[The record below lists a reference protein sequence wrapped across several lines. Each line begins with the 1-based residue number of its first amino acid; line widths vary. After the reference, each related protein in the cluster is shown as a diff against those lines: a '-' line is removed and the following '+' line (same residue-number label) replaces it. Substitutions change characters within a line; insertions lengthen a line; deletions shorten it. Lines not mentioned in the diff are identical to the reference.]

1 MTDLIAKGRSD
12 FDALTLAISQTSD
25 ISDLHEVRARIEA
38 VKAWA
43 KVHKKAKEMRLD
55 LLRVEMDALVRI
67 VQLGGADTLSTSDRQ
82 AAEWLAAMSE
92 ADRAAILASSATATT
107 VAGMCRSIWRE
118 DEVRRQRDRMHTAG
132 IRFAESPEPPP
143 AWDEDAIRRARR
155 GYSNIAAGL
164 ADILDSYTTEG
175 EPFTISEMAE
185 DILRDTT
192 YTYNEIDPAFQ
203 EGVKEV
209 CRTAVRKA
217 PPLTIDGTLIPQ
229 FITARLSDG
238 EYIRVPTE
246 NALLEHVEDM
256 VRMRAE
262 QLAQDAAALKRLE
275 QFRDRLRDVPG
286 AEVDARV
293 GDLIAKTIVSPPR
306 ASDATA

>member
-67 VQLGGADTLSTSDRQ
+67 VQLGGADTLSASDRQ

-306 ASDATA
+306 ASDAAA